1 MTASL
6 RVRLKL
12 QRASP
17 YAACMLAT
25 INAQR
30 APRYMVLAATL
41 SVVGAACAPA
51 MPRPTEPPTVSWP
64 IADSR
69 AQAPLPTF
77 DHELLLE
84 ATAETSANASIGD
97 VNGDGKPDIMLA
109 KGRHWPLVD
118 RVLLGDGKG
127 GFAPATDLGTASD
140 RSYAARLVDLDRDG
154 DLDVVLSN
162 DRPDPSLVY
171 LNDGKGHFTIGSTF
185 GKAEWPTRNASVA
198 DVNGDG
204 LPDIIVANRYG
215 NNPGGNYVCLNRGAG
230 RFDDQC
236 LRFSQES
243 ATTITPA
250 DVNQDGL
257 VDLIVPHRDGG
268 QSMVYMQQP
277 RAGSEPTFK
286 GVPFGPADA
295 AIRAS
300 ESGDFNGD
308 GLLDLVAIDEANG
321 LSLYA
326 RTRAGGFAAGVSLG
340 RGATAPYAMAVGDMN
355 ADGLTDIVVGYVQA
369 PSVVYFNQR
378 SSGTFVPVSFGD
390 GKGTVYGFAIGDV
403 DIDGQ
408 MDIAAGRSE
417 APNVLY
423 FGNKGASASPP
434 GSAPRR

>member
-1 MTASL
+1 MSSSRTTAALVAMSMSL
-6 RVRLKL
+6 AVR
-12 QRASP
+12 A
-17 YAACMLAT
+17 
-25 INAQR
+25 
-30 APRYMVLAATL
+30 
-41 SVVGAACAPA
+41 
-51 MPRPTEPPTVSWP
+51 
-64 IADSR
+64 
-69 AQAPLPTF
+69 AQAQPALPTF
-77 DHELLLE
+77 DRVLLLE
-84 ATAETSANASIGD
+84 TTSETSANASIGD

-118 RVLLGDGKG
+118 RVLIGDGKG
-127 GFAPATDLGTASD
+127 GFALARDLGTASD

-171 LNDGKGHFTIGSTF
+171 LNDGKGQFTVGSTF

-198 DVNGDG
+198 DMNGDG

-215 NNPGGNYVCLNRGAG
+215 KNPGGNYLCLNRGAG

-236 LRFSQES
+236 QRFSQES

-250 DVNQDGL
+250 DVNRDGL
-257 VDLIVPHRDGG
+257 IDLIVPHRDGG
-268 QSMVYMQQP
+268 QSMVYLQQP
-277 RAGSEPTFK
+277 RTGAEPVFT

-308 GLLDLVAIDEANG
+308 GLMDLVAIDEANG

-326 RTRAGGFAAGVSLG
+326 GTRDGGFAPGTSFG
-340 RGATAPYAMAVGDMN
+340 REQSAPYALAVGDLN
-355 ADGLTDIVVGYVQA
+355 ADGLPDVVVGYVEA
-369 PSVVYFNQR
+369 ASVAYIRTGATVAR
-378 SSGTFVPVSFGD
+378 VRFGD

-403 DIDGQ
+403 DLDGQ
-408 MDIAAGRSE
+408 VDIAAGRSE

-423 FGNKGASASPP
+423 FGRTGTVKPTP
-434 GSAPRR
+434 APRSR

>member
-1 MTASL
+1 MLSSRTAAALVAISL
-6 RVRLKL
+6 
-12 QRASP
+12 S
-17 YAACMLAT
+17 M
-25 INAQR
+25 
-30 APRYMVLAATL
+30 
-41 SVVGAACAPA
+41 PA
-51 MPRPTEPPTVSWP
+51 GV
-64 IADSR
+64 AR
-69 AQAPLPTF
+69 AQTPTPLPQF
-77 DHELLLE
+77 DRVLLLE
-84 ATAETSANASIGD
+84 TTAETSANASIGD

-118 RVLLGDGKG
+118 RVLIGDGKG
-127 GFAPATDLGTASD
+127 GFAPARDLGTASD

-171 LNDGKGHFTIGSTF
+171 LNDGTGHFTVGSTF

-215 NNPGGNYVCLNRGAG
+215 KNPGGNYLCLNRGAG

-236 LRFSQES
+236 QRFSQES

-250 DVNQDGL
+250 DVNRDGL

-268 QSMVYMQQP
+268 QSMVYLQQARTGAAP
-277 RAGSEPTFK
+277 AFT
-286 GVPFGPADA
+286 GVPFGPAAA

-300 ESGDFNGD
+300 EAGDFTGD
-308 GLLDLVAIDEANG
+308 GLVDLVAIDEANG

-326 RTRAGGFAAGVSLG
+326 GTREGAFAAGVSVG
-340 RGATAPYAMAVGDMN
+340 RAATAPYALAVGDLN

-369 PSVVYFNQR
+369 PSVAYIRNGAAF
-378 SSGTFVPVSFGD
+378 TPVSFGD
-390 GKGTVYGFAIGDV
+390 GQGTVYGFAIGDV
-403 DIDGQ
+403 DMDGQ
-408 MDIAAGRSE
+408 VDIAAGRSE

-423 FGNKGASASPP
+423 FGRPSVVRP
-434 GSAPRR
+434 APRSARRK

>member
-1 MTASL
+1 MSSSRTTAALVAMSL
-6 RVRLKL
+6 
-12 QRASP
+12 S
-17 YAACMLAT
+17 LA
-25 INAQR
+25 
-30 APRYMVLAATL
+30 
-41 SVVGAACAPA
+41 VGAAQAQPA
-51 MPRPTEPPTVSWP
+51 
-64 IADSR
+64 
-69 AQAPLPTF
+69 LPTF
-77 DHELLLE
+77 DRVLLLE
-84 ATAETSANASIGD
+84 TTSETSANASIGD

-118 RVLLGDGKG
+118 RVLIGDGKG
-127 GFAPATDLGTASD
+127 GFAPARDLGTASD

-171 LNDGKGHFTIGSTF
+171 LNDGTGHFTVGSTF

-215 NNPGGNYVCLNRGAG
+215 KNPGGNYLCLNRGAG

-236 LRFSQES
+236 QRFSQES

-250 DVNQDGL
+250 DVNRDGL

-268 QSMVYMQQP
+268 QSMVYLQQA
-277 RAGSEPTFK
+277 RTGAAPTFTA
-286 GVPFGPADA
+286 VPFGPADA

-308 GLLDLVAIDEANG
+308 GLVDLVAIDEANG

-326 RTRAGGFAAGVSLG
+326 GTREGGFAPGASMG
-340 RGATAPYAMAVGDMN
+340 REQTAPYALAVGDLN
-355 ADGLTDIVVGYVQA
+355 ADGLLDVVVGYVEA
-369 PSVVYFNQR
+369 ASVAYIR
-378 SSGTFVPVSFGD
+378 TGATFARVRFGD
-390 GKGTVYGFAIGDV
+390 GRGTVYGFAIGDV
-403 DIDGQ
+403 DGDGQ
-408 MDIAAGRSE
+408 VDIAAGRSE

-423 FGNKGASASPP
+423 FGKKADVTP
-434 GSAPRR
+434 APRK

>member
-1 MTASL
+1 MLSSRTAAALVAIALSAPVGVSL
-6 RVRLKL
+6 
-12 QRASP
+12 
-17 YAACMLAT
+17 
-25 INAQR
+25 
-30 APRYMVLAATL
+30 
-41 SVVGAACAPA
+41 
-51 MPRPTEPPTVSWP
+51 
-64 IADSR
+64 
-69 AQAPLPTF
+69 AQAPLPQF
-77 DHELLLE
+77 DRVLLLE
-84 ATAETSANASIGD
+84 TTSETSANASIGD

-109 KGRHWPLVD
+109 KGRHWPLID
-118 RVLLGDGKG
+118 RLLLGDGKG

-140 RSYAARLVDLDRDG
+140 RSYAARLVDLDGDG

-171 LNDGKGHFTIGSTF
+171 LNDGKGHFTVGSTF

-204 LPDIIVANRYG
+204 QPDIIVANRYG
-215 NNPGGNYVCLNRGAG
+215 KNPGGNYLCLNRGAG

-250 DVNQDGL
+250 DVNRDGL

-277 RAGSEPTFK
+277 RTGAEPTFT

-300 ESGDFNGD
+300 ASGDFNGD
-308 GLLDLVAIDEANG
+308 GLVDLVAIDEANG

-326 RTRAGGFAAGVSLG
+326 GTRAGGFAPGASLG
-340 RGATAPYAMAVGDMN
+340 REQTAPYALAVGDLN
-355 ADGLTDIVVGYVQA
+355 ADGLVDVVVGYVEAQ
-369 PSVVYFNQR
+369 SVAYIR
-378 SSGTFVPVSFGD
+378 TGATFARVRFGD
-390 GKGTVYGFAIGDV
+390 GRGTVYGFAIGDV
-403 DIDGQ
+403 DLDGQ
-408 MDIAAGRSE
+408 VDIAAGRSE

-423 FGNKGASASPP
+423 FGKKAVVNPAQRTVPLTSAPSASPRR
-434 GSAPRR
+434 PRQLPTR